1 MDVQVKSMLSGLESA
16 QLDMWM
22 ASHGTGVASVEIAP
36 ECVYVRSDH
45 LLLTGKATATAPRRF
60 GLLTE
65 ALNEAFARLRTEGGG
80 S

>member
-16 QLDMWM
+16 QLDVWM
-22 ASHGTGVASVEIAP
+22 ASHGIDVDSVEIEP

-45 LLLTGKATATAPRRF
+45 LDRTGTATATAPRRF

-65 ALNEAFARLRTEGGG
+65 ALNEAFRRLRTEGGG

>member
-22 ASHGTGVASVEIAP
+22 ASHPTDVDSVEIDP
-36 ECVYVRSDH
+36 ECVCLHGNH
-45 LLLTGKATATAPRRF
+45 LCLAGTSTATAMRRF

-65 ALNEAFARLRTEGGG
+65 ALNEALDRLLHE
-80 S
+80 SVSA